1 MEILLADSTPDR
13 SIDALTALGHRCRL
27 EPGLD
32 GDSLGGA
39 LGDVDALVVR
49 STPVSSKA
57 LAGAG
62 QLSLVVR
69 AGAGVNTIDV
79 EAASRLGIFV
89 SNVPGR
95 NAIAVAE
102 LTFGL
107 LLAVDR
113 RIPDNVADLRAGV
126 WAKKEYSQAEG
137 LHGKSI
143 GIVGLGN
150 IGMAVAKRALA
161 FGMPVLTLD
170 RDRLPDEAETVRS
183 LGIEAVPDLN
193 TLARSVDVLS
203 IHVPGSVDTKGLID
217 ADVLEALGTDGILLN
232 TSRGDVVD
240 EAALLDLLDRGL
252 RAGLDVYAD
261 EPESGSTRIASR
273 VASHANVVGT
283 HHIGASTEQAQ
294 RAVADG
300 VVEVLRAFALG
311 EIKNC
316 VNLETAQL
324 GNAML
329 RVRHYDRVGVL
340 AHILAVLRNNDLSV
354 KQMQNQVFLGST
366 AAVAVIGVAGELTPA
381 VISEIEA
388 GEHVIAVTVP
398 RSAT

>member
-13 SIDALTALGHRCRL
+13 SIEALTALGHHCRL

-49 STPVSSKA
+49 STPVSSEA
-57 LAGAG
+57 LTGAG

-79 EAASRLGIFV
+79 DAASRLGIFV

-102 LTFGL
+102 LTLGL
-107 LLAVDR
+107 LLSIDR
-113 RIPDNVADLRAGV
+113 RIPDNVSDLRAGV
-126 WAKKEYSQAEG
+126 WAKKEYSRAEG
-137 LHGKSI
+137 VHGKSI

-150 IGMAVAKRALA
+150 IGMAVAKRAHA
-161 FGMPVLTLD
+161 FGMSVLALD
-170 RDRLPDEAETVRS
+170 RERPADIEETIRG
-183 LGIEAVPDLN
+183 LGVDLVPDVH
-193 TLARSVDVLS
+193 TLAKSVDVLS
-203 IHVPGSVDTKGLID
+203 IHVPGSPDTKGLID
-217 ADVLEALGTDGILLN
+217 AGVLEALGPHGILLN

-240 EAALLDLLDRGL
+240 EDALLASLDSGL
-252 RAGLDVYAD
+252 RAGLDVFTD
-261 EPESGSTRIASR
+261 EPESGSATIESR
-273 VASHANVVGT
+273 VASHPNVVGT

-311 EIKNC
+311 EIRNC

-324 GNAML
+324 GNAVV

-340 AHILAVLRNNDLSV
+340 AHILAVLRNNHLSV

-366 AAVAVIGVAGELTPA
+366 AAVAVIRVAGELTPQ
-381 VISEIEA
+381 VISELDA

-398 RSAT
+398 RSNG

>member
-13 SIDALTALGHRCRL
+13 SIEALTALGHRCRL
-27 EPGLD
+27 EPTLD
-32 GDSLGGA
+32 GDSLGAA

-49 STPVSSKA
+49 STPVSSEA

-79 EAASRLGIFV
+79 DAASRLGIFV

-102 LTFGL
+102 LTLGL
-107 LLAVDR
+107 LLAIDR
-113 RIPDNVADLRAGV
+113 RIADNVADLRSGV
-126 WAKKEYSQAEG
+126 WAKKEYSRAQG
-137 LHGKSI
+137 LHGRSI

-150 IGMAVAKRALA
+150 IGMAVAKRAQA
-161 FGMPVLTLD
+161 FGMSVLSLD
-170 RDRLPDEAETVRS
+170 RDRPSDVAETIRS
-183 LGIEAVPDLN
+183 LGIDLVPDLH
-193 TLARSVDVLS
+193 TLAKSVDILTL
-203 IHVPGSVDTKGLID
+203 HVPGGSETAGLVDASVLD
-217 ADVLEALGTDGILLN
+217 ALGPDGILLN

-240 EAALLDLLDRGL
+240 EAALIASLDNGL
-252 RAGLDVYAD
+252 RAGLDVFAD
-261 EPESGSTRIASR
+261 EPESGSSHIASP
-273 VASHANVVGT
+273 VAGHPNVVGT

-300 VVEVLRAFALG
+300 VVEVLHAFTLG
-311 EIKNC
+311 EIRNC

-324 GNAML
+324 GNAVL

-366 AAVAVIGVAGELTPA
+366 AAVAVIRVAGELTPQ
-381 VISEIEA
+381 VIAEVEA
-388 GEHVIAVTVP
+388 GDHVIAVTVP
-398 RSAT
+398 RSSG